1 MSWIKQKELA
11 SRLRSDIQASYDQ
24 LKTRNTYTN
33 QGVMD
38 FLHFVALTHNKQVYF
53 SNAGIYMHEVERLY
67 FALFNSA
74 HGFMRSWRHR
84 EHKGYAYS
92 NRNMAQDHVARG
104 VLGQTKVD
112 EVLKLAHC
120 SSKSKRRKKRK
131 GFKRQHQDELQVNE
145 DTRRAIVAYGDAS
158 IRGTYRE
165 GRILHWS
172 SRCPES
178 RIVRQNN
185 MIYPLKLCNQC
196 PANGNNDLYWQRDV
210 NAAANIRS
218 ILIEYIRFNFN
229 IRSRPAALSKVNTMS
244 EPIFVDL
251 SDSKPTE
258 IESLC
263 MKCQENGITRIL
275 LSKIPH
281 FKEIIIMAFECPH
294 CGFRNNELQSAGSV
308 NERGHTIT
316 LSILNKDDM
325 NRQIVKSDYCS
336 LKFIEL
342 DMEIPANR
350 DRGLLTTVEG
360 LVSNAIDDLSA
371 GQPIRKATD
380 EAVYNRIEEILATMN
395 EYKEGKPFTLVL
407 DDPSGNSYV
416 ENRCLPSQDPQIKL
430 RWYTR
435 TAEQQAFLGL
445 QNDQTPAEE
454 AAARAARV
462 VASEMVNED
471 GIPEVMTFPA
481 NCPSC
486 HAPCSTN
493 MHVMEIP
500 HFKEVVIMATNCEHC
515 GYKSNEVKAG
525 GPISDK
531 GRKITL
537 RMTDAEDLSRDILKS
552 ETCGLSIPEI
562 NLELTPGTL
571 GGRFT
576 TVEGLIRQVHDELK
590 DRAPFIQGDSA
601 SEEGKKRWNKFL
613 ENLTAVADGQR
624 FPVTLIIDDP
634 LSNSYLQ
641 NLYAPDPD
649 PEITIE
655 DYERDWQTNED
666 LGLNDM
672 KLDSYQ
678 ES

>member
-1 MSWIKQKELA
+1 
-11 SRLRSDIQASYDQ
+11 
-24 LKTRNTYTN
+24 
-33 QGVMD
+33 
-38 FLHFVALTHNKQVYF
+38 
-53 SNAGIYMHEVERLY
+53 
-67 FALFNSA
+67 
-74 HGFMRSWRHR
+74 
-84 EHKGYAYS
+84 
-92 NRNMAQDHVARG
+92 
-104 VLGQTKVD
+104 
-112 EVLKLAHC
+112 
-120 SSKSKRRKKRK
+120 
-131 GFKRQHQDELQVNE
+131 
-145 DTRRAIVAYGDAS
+145 
-158 IRGTYRE
+158 
-165 GRILHWS
+165 
-172 SRCPES
+172 
-178 RIVRQNN
+178 
-185 MIYPLKLCNQC
+185 
-196 PANGNNDLYWQRDV
+196 
-210 NAAANIRS
+210 
-218 ILIEYIRFNFN
+218 
-229 IRSRPAALSKVNTMS
+229 
-244 EPIFVDL
+244 
-251 SDSKPTE
+251 
-258 IESLC
+258 
-263 MKCQENGITRIL
+263 
-275 LSKIPH
+275 
-281 FKEIIIMAFECPH
+281 MAFECPH

-445 QNDQTPAEE
+445 QSDQTPAEE
-454 AAARAARV
+454 AATRAAQV

-576 TVEGLIRQVHDELK
+576 TVEGLIRQVHDELR

-613 ENLTAVADGQR
+613 DNLTAVADGQR

-672 KLDSYQ
+672 KLDNYQ

>member
-1 MSWIKQKELA
+1 
-11 SRLRSDIQASYDQ
+11 
-24 LKTRNTYTN
+24 
-33 QGVMD
+33 
-38 FLHFVALTHNKQVYF
+38 
-53 SNAGIYMHEVERLY
+53 
-67 FALFNSA
+67 
-74 HGFMRSWRHR
+74 
-84 EHKGYAYS
+84 
-92 NRNMAQDHVARG
+92 
-104 VLGQTKVD
+104 
-112 EVLKLAHC
+112 
-120 SSKSKRRKKRK
+120 
-131 GFKRQHQDELQVNE
+131 
-145 DTRRAIVAYGDAS
+145 
-158 IRGTYRE
+158 
-165 GRILHWS
+165 
-172 SRCPES
+172 
-178 RIVRQNN
+178 
-185 MIYPLKLCNQC
+185 
-196 PANGNNDLYWQRDV
+196 
-210 NAAANIRS
+210 
-218 ILIEYIRFNFN
+218 
-229 IRSRPAALSKVNTMS
+229 MS

-251 SDSKPTE
+251 SESKPTE

-445 QNDQTPAEE
+445 QSDQTPAEE
-454 AAARAARV
+454 AATRAAQV

-576 TVEGLIRQVHDELK
+576 TVEGLIRQVHDELR

-613 ENLTAVADGQR
+613 DNLTAVADGQR

-672 KLDSYQ
+672 KLDNYQ